1 MKQSETTMVSS
12 SDVQFYPKDR
22 LGLGSA
28 GAQQESPDHYSY
40 GGEIPIILRGSME
53 SLADQ
58 V

>member
-1 MKQSETTMVSS
+1 MVSS
-12 SDVQFYPKDR
+12 SNVQFYPKDR